1 MTDLQLMMILTILNV
16 VVTFLHIIL
25 IKYDIK
31 MRLDIVEIE
40 KKLSQSNFS
49 VSKSIS
55 SCAEEL
61 NKSINKFLGGK

>member
-1 MTDLQLMMILTILNV
+1 MTDSQLMIILTIINTIVVFLN
-16 VVTFLHIIL
+16 IIL

-31 MRLDIVEIE
+31 TRLDIIEIE

-55 SCAEEL
+55 SCAKEL
-61 NKSINKFLGGK
+61 NKSIDRFLGGK